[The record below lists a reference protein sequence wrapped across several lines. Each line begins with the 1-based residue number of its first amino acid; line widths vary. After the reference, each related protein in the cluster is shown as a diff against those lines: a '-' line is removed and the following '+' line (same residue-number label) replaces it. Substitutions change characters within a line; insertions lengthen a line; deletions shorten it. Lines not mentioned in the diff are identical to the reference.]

1 MTEVVAR
8 YIWTGLAVT
17 MLLAVGMLLGRLV
30 VLKFPRL
37 AGQSIRSSAFLIGTG
52 MLLVAG
58 IGRLGWSIQSFDGN
72 SGPENLDVT
81 IFWCL
86 SVLGTV
92 LLVFD
97 FAVGRYSNQTMSR

>member
-1 MTEVVAR
+1 MTDVITKYVL
-8 YIWTGLAVT
+8 TLFGVT
-17 MLLAVGMLLGRLV
+17 VLLAVGMVVGRAA

-37 AGQSIRSSAFLIGTG
+37 ASQPVRTAVFLIGTG
-52 MLLVAG
+52 MLLVAA
-58 IGRLGWSIQSFDGN
+58 IGRLGWSIQTMDSN
-72 SGPENLDVT
+72 SGPENLDAA

-97 FAVGRYSNQTMSR
+97 FAVGQYSK